1 MSRVDGATYREKLSA
16 LRDNFSV
23 KVIIGFRG
31 TGKTRL
37 LKSFAEQ
44 LKSEGVSPEDIT
56 FMNFEEL
63 DFIKDFRQ
71 LYEYISEKIANSE
84 KSYLLFDE
92 IHRVEGWE
100 NAINALFLGSSAEIY
115 LTGSSDRLML
125 PKLMSLL
132 PDNCDVLHI
141 YPLSFSEYNQVI
153 TGNRYRLKPEEVPE
167 DKKIS
172 DYLKFGGLPIAA
184 SCPDDE
190 KILRSILTG
199 FAYEILF
206 KDVTVKYSLRTP
218 EVFREMAR
226 FLAVNVGNSVRMKD
240 VDHYL
245 SESGFQT
252 TSFTLDNYLN
262 LANESGLFKKIP
274 RYDLKK
280 ETFVN
285 GGERFYCFDTGICNA
300 LLDFNCFN
308 ETACIKNAVCIEL
321 ERSGYDVYCA
331 RLGVMNIDFYAL
343 SGNHGIYIQVL
354 PTDGT
359 ISPGQTMRPLNK
371 LPNDVDKILI
381 SLNPVKVKKGVKNI
395 TAAEFLSS
403 SYNL

>member
-1 MSRVDGATYREKLSA
+1 MDGATYREKLSA
-16 LRDNFSV
+16 LRNNFSV

-44 LKSEGVSPEDIT
+44 LKSEGVSSDDIT
-56 FMNFEEL
+56 FINFEES

-71 LYEYISEKIANSE
+71 LYEYISEKIINVE
-84 KSYLLFDE
+84 KPYLLFDE

-115 LTGSSDRLML
+115 LTGSSDKLLL

-132 PDNCDVLHI
+132 PDNCDVMHI
-141 YPLSFSEYNQVI
+141 YPLSFTEYNQVI
-153 TGNRYRLKPEEVPE
+153 TGNDYRYNSEEVSTE
-167 DKKIS
+167 KRIS

-190 KILRSILTG
+190 KILCSILTG
-199 FAYEILF
+199 LSYEILF
-206 KDVTVKYSLRTP
+206 KDITVQHSLRSS
-218 EVFREMAR
+218 EVFREMTR
-226 FLAVNVGNSVRMKD
+226 YLAENVGNSIRMKD
-240 VDHYL
+240 VDKYL
-245 SESGFQT
+245 INSGQQT

-262 LANESGLFKKIP
+262 LADESGLFKKIP

-280 ETFVN
+280 EVFVN

-343 SGNHGIYIQVL
+343 SGNHGIYIQIL

-359 ISPGQTMRPLNK
+359 ISPGQVTRPLNK
-371 LPNDVDKILI
+371 LPDDVDKILI
-381 SLNPVKVKKGVKNI
+381 SLNPVKTKKGVKNI
-395 TAAEFLSS
+395 TVAEFLSNS
-403 SYNL
+403 CSL